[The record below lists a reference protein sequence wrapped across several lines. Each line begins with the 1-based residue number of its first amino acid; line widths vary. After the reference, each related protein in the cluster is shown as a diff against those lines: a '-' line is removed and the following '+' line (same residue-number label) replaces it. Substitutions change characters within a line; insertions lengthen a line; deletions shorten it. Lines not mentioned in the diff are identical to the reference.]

1 MHMPNGFRLDFN
13 ENLFEYVIVGGVVV
27 AIVAA
32 AIGCRSAVVWKRYYM
47 HMLNKIRL
55 LLTFHINTHIHD
67 SFSFIATQ
75 IMQSTTTQVGV
86 REKEYVGGG
95 GSAERTFI
103 ACPFLIVF
111 STSFFSFFP
120 LTAMCMCIR
129 NTLWLKC
136 ECFVDESVPLV
147 FVYERNDVAMVY
159 MHETEKHMHDR
170 TFI

>member
-1 MHMPNGFRLDFN
+1 MPNGFRLDFN

-86 REKEYVGGG
+86 REKEYVGRGWQCG
-95 GSAERTFI
+95 EYVH
-103 ACPFLIVF
+103 CL
-111 STSFFSFFP
+111 SFFNCFFYFFFFVFP
-120 LTAMCMCIR
+120 IDGNVHVYTKYFMVKMWMFCRRIGPACVCVWAQWCGHGIYVR
-129 NTLWLKC
+129 NRKAYAW
-136 ECFVDESVPLV
+136 
-147 FVYERNDVAMVY
+147 
-159 MHETEKHMHDR
+159 
-170 TFI
+170 